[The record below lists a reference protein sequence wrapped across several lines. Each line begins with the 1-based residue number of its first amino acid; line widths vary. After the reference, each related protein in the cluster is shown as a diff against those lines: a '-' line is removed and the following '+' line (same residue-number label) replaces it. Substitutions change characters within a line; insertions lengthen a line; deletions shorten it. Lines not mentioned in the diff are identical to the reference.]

1 MANLLQSTQVKST
14 CAPGFYTDYLSNL
27 ASRGQAAQQ
36 AAQFVGAQPLQQKA
50 FEAACA
56 SQGQFQPA
64 LATGQQYV
72 GQAAG
77 QNITGAAT
85 PYLQAA
91 TTASPLC
98 AARPMICQSANLNI
112 ACLAGQY
119 MSPYLQK
126 AMQSVSD
133 IGQRNIIQNLSPQA
147 TAAAVG
153 SGQFGSQRGAQVLG
167 QVQQQAQ
174 QDLNRQL
181 SEMAN
186 TGFGQA
192 LQAAQAKQAALGQAA
207 GQISAAQQAQNQA
220 NLQAAQTAGGLTA
233 QQADALQ
240 KAGLGMGTLGQTAQ
254 SMNLACINAL
264 STLGGQQ
271 QTIAQNQQ
279 NYPLTTLAS
288 LASLLQGYSI
298 PTATKTQLQM
308 SPFSALGAVGSAGL
322 GLMTPKYDTSGKP
335 IEGSRVIDQIGNI
348 LKGLPAFGGGSGA
361 SGGCAGSSMPIG
373 CQTPGSGIFTGCS
386 SSSMPI
392 GCQTSGGGIYTG
404 GGFCSFFQCG
414 CYAEGGS
421 VQRKAVGGRI
431 GCASTKSLGGLP
443 YKKG

>member
-27 ASRGQAAQQ
+27 ASRGQSAQQ
-36 AAQFVGAQPLQQKA
+36 AAQYVGAQPLQQKA

-64 LATGQQYV
+64 LQAGQQYV

-91 TTASPLC
+91 TSASPLC
-98 AARPMICQSANLNI
+98 AAMPMICQAANLNI

-133 IGQRNIIQNLSPQA
+133 IGQRNIRQNLSPMA

-167 QVQQQAQ
+167 QVQEQAQ
-174 QDLNRQL
+174 QDINKQL
-181 SEMAN
+181 ADMAN
-186 TGFGQA
+186 LGYGQA
-192 LQAAQAKQAALGQAA
+192 LQAATAKQGALGQAA
-207 GQISAAQQAQNQA
+207 GQISQAQQAQNQA

-233 QQADALQ
+233 QQAQALQ
-240 KAGLGMGTLGQTAQ
+240 QAGLGMGTLGQTAQ
-254 SMNLACINAL
+254 AMNLACINAL

-279 NYPLTTLAS
+279 NFPLTTLAS

-298 PTATKTQLQM
+298 PTSTKTQLEM
-308 SPFSALGAVGSAGL
+308 SPFSALGALGTGALGMITPNPTTGASPWDLIKKTLGGL
-322 GLMTPKYDTSGKP
+322 
-335 IEGSRVIDQIGNI
+335 
-348 LKGLPAFGGGSGA
+348 GGSGVPSDPGQSTGGA
-361 SGGCAGSSMPIG
+361 GAPDISGGCN
-373 CQTPGSGIFTGCS
+373 TGCS

-392 GCQTSGGGIYTG
+392 GCCSSSCMNTDYIAPC
-404 GGFCSFFQCG
+404 CSFFQ
-414 CYAEGGS
+414 ANGGLIKS
-421 VQRKAVGGRI
+421 KAVGGRI
-431 GCASTKSLGGLP
+431 GCASTRSLGGLP
-443 YKKG
+443 YKRG

>member
-36 AAQFVGAQPLQQKA
+36 AAQYVGAQPLQQKA

-98 AARPMICQSANLNI
+98 AARPMICQAANLNI

-133 IGQRNIIQNLSPQA
+133 IGQRNIRQNLSPMA

-167 QVQQQAQ
+167 QVQEQAQ
-174 QDLNRQL
+174 QDINKQMA
-181 SEMAN
+181 EMAN
-186 TGFGQA
+186 AGYGQA

-233 QQADALQ
+233 QQAQALQ
-240 KAGLGMGTLGQTAQ
+240 QAGLGMGTLGQTAQ

-308 SPFSALGAVGSAGL
+308 SPFSALGAIGSAGL
-322 GLMTPKYDTSGKP
+322 GLMTPKYDAAGNV
-335 IEGSRVIDQIGNI
+335 IAGSRAIDQIGNI
-348 LKGLPAFGGGSGA
+348 FRGLPTSGSSSAG
-361 SGGCAGSSMPIG
+361 SSCAGSSMPIG

-392 GCQTSGGGIYTG
+392 GCQTSGGG
-404 GGFCSFFQCG
+404 FCSFFQCG

-421 VQRKAVGGRI
+421 VQRKAVGGHV
-431 GCASTKSLGGLP
+431 GCASTKSRGGLP